1 MGFFDFFK
9 KKQVED
15 NKYNR
20 VVGLDYFPPLFSQFG
35 SDIYA
40 SDVVQQSINC
50 IVREM
55 KKLQPKHI
63 LKSNVN
69 YFELVDDNIQAV
81 LDNPNPLMTTTD
93 FIEKIVWELF
103 FNYNSFVYPL
113 WQNGRLTGLYPLQ
126 PKQVDFLQD
135 QRNSMFVR
143 LTFAND
149 YEAIIP
155 YEDIIH
161 IRYNYSVNEF
171 MGGNELAQPDNKAL
185 LKSLELND
193 TLLNGV
199 GKALKSSFA
208 INGIVKYNTMLDNL
222 KMDEQIKE
230 LETKLKNN
238 SSGLMPMD
246 IKGEYVPLKRE
257 IQLVDEG
264 TLKFIDG
271 KILRHFGVPLCILTG
286 DYTKEQYEAFFQKT
300 IEPLIIAMSQ
310 SFTKAIFSRRESFGY
325 GHEIVFYHEKLDFM
339 SMNEKIQWLTL
350 ASNVGAITINE
361 MRSIIGYPPYEDK
374 ELGNTPIMS
383 KNFGNAES
391 VKDMDKKDID
401 KSKEKDDNSDD
412 DNSNTDSNN
421 SDSDDDDVKDK

>member
-1 MGFFDFFK
+1 
-9 KKQVED
+9 
-15 NKYNR
+15 
-20 VVGLDYFPPLFSQFG
+20 
-35 SDIYA
+35 
-40 SDVVQQSINC
+40 
-50 IVREM
+50 
-55 KKLQPKHI
+55 
-63 LKSNVN
+63 
-69 YFELVDDNIQAV
+69 
-81 LDNPNPLMTTTD
+81 
-93 FIEKIVWELF
+93 
-103 FNYNSFVYPL
+103 
-113 WQNGRLTGLYPLQ
+113 
-126 PKQVDFLQD
+126 
-135 QRNSMFVR
+135 
-143 LTFAND
+143 
-149 YEAIIP
+149 
-155 YEDIIH
+155 
-161 IRYNYSVNEF
+161 

-361 MRSIIGYPPYEDK
+361 MRAIIGYPPYEDK
-374 ELGNTPIMS
+374 ELGNTPVMS
-383 KNFGNAES
+383 KNFGNAET